1 MEERTPESWLELFHS
16 AFVSINLDNPEKLI
30 AAEKA
35 KKIILAEISRK
46 TVQADWF
53 KKELRKFPIIT
64 VEKGKKIDYSTQGAE
79 IFTYLINLLIGLG
92 FKIRKA

>member
-1 MEERTPESWLELFHS
+1 MQEKTPEYWLEEFHS
-16 AFVSINLDNPEKLI
+16 AFVSINLDNPETI
-30 AAEKA
+30 AEAEKA

-53 KKELRKFPIIT
+53 KKELRRFPIIT
-64 VEKGKKIDYSTQGAE
+64 VEKGKKIDYTTQGAE

-92 FKIRKA
+92 FKIRKS